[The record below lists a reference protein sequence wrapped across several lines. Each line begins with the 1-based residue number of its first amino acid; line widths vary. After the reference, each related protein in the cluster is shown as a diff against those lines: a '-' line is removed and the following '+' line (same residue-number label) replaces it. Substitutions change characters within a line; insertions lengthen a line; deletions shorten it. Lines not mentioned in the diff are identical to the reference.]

1 LIAELDV
8 VGWQNGEG
16 YFCHLESNLVLMI
29 LNLLASSLKS
39 QINELEWWSIAVF

>member
-29 LNLLASSLKS
+29 LNSFGF
-39 QINELEWWSIAVF
+39 IADVADK